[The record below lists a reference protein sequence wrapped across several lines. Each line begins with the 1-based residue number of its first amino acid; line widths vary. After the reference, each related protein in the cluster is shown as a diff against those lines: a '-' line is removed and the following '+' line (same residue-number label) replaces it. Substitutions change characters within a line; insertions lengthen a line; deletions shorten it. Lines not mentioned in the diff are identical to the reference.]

1 MQGPA
6 ASSRVVGG
14 TEVLTDVQVVG
25 LLVSPVHRYDGRPGG
40 VVPPQD
46 GDRVHR
52 VEVRAGHGIVGD
64 RYAGRAAHRDAAVTV
79 LAAESVEALAA
90 ELGTGPLDPLLAR
103 RNVVMRGAEVEA
115 LRGEVFSLDCGEGV
129 VVLRGGRPANPCA
142 WLDTVLAPGAHRGM
156 RGRGGVR
163 CAPLTDGVLRLG
175 PAVLASAVPLDP
187 ARAGLARRPAPRP
200 PGLSPRSG
208 TTPTR

>member
-1 MQGPA
+1 L
-6 ASSRVVGG
+6 
-14 TEVLTDVQVVG
+14 TELRYAYDVEVVG

-40 VVPPQD
+40 VVPPQN
-46 GDRVHR
+46 GDRVDR
-52 VEVRAGHGIVGD
+52 VEVRAGHGVVGD

-90 ELGTGPLDPLLAR
+90 ALGTGPLDPLPAR
-103 RNVVMRGAEVEA
+103 RNVVLRGAEVEA

-142 WLDTVLAPGAHRGM
+142 WLDTVLAPGAHRGL
-156 RGRGGVR
+156 RGRAGIR

-175 PAVLASAVPLDP
+175 PAGLRSAVPLDP
-187 ARAGLARRPAPRP
+187 ARAGEARRVLPRP
-200 PGLSPRSG
+200 RA
-208 TTPTR
+208 

>member
-1 MQGPA
+1 M
-6 ASSRVVGG
+6 SSLHRDNG
-14 TEVLTDVQVVG
+14 TPYRYHVEVVG
-25 LLVSPVHRYDGRPGG
+25 LLVSPVHRYDGRPAG

-46 GDRVHR
+46 GDRVTR

-64 RYAGRAAHRDAAVTV
+64 RYAGRPAHRDASVTV
-79 LAAESVEALAA
+79 LAAESVEALAE
-90 ELGTGPLDPLLAR
+90 ELGAGPLDPLLAR
-103 RNVVMRGAEVEA
+103 RNVVLRGAEVEA

-175 PAVLASAVPLDP
+175 AAVLAGAVPLDA
-187 ARAGLARRPAPRP
+187 ARAGLPRRVLPRPRPA
-200 PGLSPRSG
+200 
-208 TTPTR
+208 

>member
-1 MQGPA
+1 MTEAP
-6 ASSRVVGG
+6 SRLSRADGG
-14 TEVLTDVQVVG
+14 QELPYAYRVEVVG

-46 GDRVHR
+46 GDRVDR
-52 VEVRAGHGIVGD
+52 VEVRAGHGIAGD

-90 ELGTGPLDPLLAR
+90 ELGTGPLDPLLTR
-103 RNVVMRGAEVEA
+103 RNVVLRGAEVEA
-115 LRGEVFSLDCGEGV
+115 LRGEQFSLDCGEGV

-175 PAVLASAVPLDP
+175 PAVLGSPVPLDP
-187 ARAGLARRPAPRP
+187 ARAGEARRVLPRVR
-200 PGLSPRSG
+200 G
-208 TTPTR
+208 

>member
-1 MQGPA
+1 
-6 ASSRVVGG
+6 V
-14 TEVLTDVQVVG
+14 TEPSYISEVEVVG

-46 GDRVHR
+46 GDRVER

-64 RYAGRAAHRDAAVTV
+64 RYAGRPAHRDAAVTV

-90 ELGTGPLDPLLAR
+90 ELGTGPLDPLLTR
-103 RNVVMRGAEVEA
+103 RNVVLRGAEVEA

-129 VVLRGGRPANPCA
+129 VVLQGGRPANPCA

-156 RGRGGVR
+156 RGRAGIR
-163 CAPLTDGVLRLG
+163 CAPLTGGVLRLG
-175 PAVLASAVPLDP
+175 PAVLASAVPLDA
-187 ARAGLARRPAPRP
+187 ARAGESRRPAPRP
-200 PGLSPRSG
+200 RSA
-208 TTPTR
+208 

>member
-1 MQGPA
+1 MTGAP
-6 ASSRVVGG
+6 SRLSRAKGEG
-14 TEVLTDVQVVG
+14 LPHRYDVEIVG

-46 GDRVHR
+46 GDRVDR
-52 VEVRAGHGIVGD
+52 VEVRAGHGVVGD
-64 RYAGRAAHRDAAVTV
+64 RYAGRPAHRDAAVTV

-103 RNVVMRGAEVEA
+103 RNVVLRGAEVEA
-115 LRGEVFSLDCGEGV
+115 LRGEEFSLDCGEGL

-156 RGRGGVR
+156 RGRAGIR
-163 CAPLTDGVLRLG
+163 CAPLGDGVLRLG
-175 PAVLASAVPLDP
+175 PAVLASAVPLEP
-187 ARAGLARRPAPRP
+187 ARAGEVHRVLPRP
-200 PGLSPRSG
+200 RA
-208 TTPTR
+208 

>member
-1 MQGPA
+1 VTEAP
-6 ASSRVVGG
+6 SRLSRADGG
-14 TEVLTDVQVVG
+14 QELPYAYRVEVVG

-46 GDRVHR
+46 GDRVDR
-52 VEVRAGHGIVGD
+52 VEVRAGHGIAGD

-90 ELGTGPLDPLLAR
+90 ELGTGPLDPLLTR
-103 RNVVMRGAEVEA
+103 RNVVLRGAEVEA
-115 LRGEVFSLDCGEGV
+115 LRGEQFSLDCGEGV

-175 PAVLASAVPLDP
+175 PAVLGSPVPLDP
-187 ARAGLARRPAPRP
+187 ARAGEARRVLPRVR
-200 PGLSPRSG
+200 G
-208 TTPTR
+208 